1 MKNKIVLLII
11 ALAVFTGCVNNKK
24 EENKTSDLQEE
35 TIVEKK
41 VIQNIPNRISEKNDS
56 PKDCGLNFESFF
68 TRFSTDSAFQKN
80 RIQFPLKM
88 STMDAYD
95 SENPSI
101 ENLSLKDYSFID
113 FSNDKDAINRDTDK
127 YKVEIVENKETTIY
141 KKLGID
147 NGIYVEFKFEK
158 QENCWLLISI
168 EDQSN

>member
-35 TIVEKK
+35 KVVEKK
-41 VIQNIPNRISEKNDS
+41 VVENIPNQTVEKNDY

-88 STMDAYD
+88 ATIDAYD
-95 SENPSI
+95 SDNPSI
-101 ENLSLKDYSFID
+101 KNLNIKDYSFID

-141 KKLGID
+141 KKIGID

-158 QENCWLLISI
+158 RENCWLLILI
-168 EDQSN
+168 KDQSN